1 MATEG
6 VWQSITA
13 LFSGLIIRGDSN
25 IPSGL
30 STPRT
35 FEGFSRLLEMVRVKI
50 WRYSLPRRR
59 LVRMVGYFGSERILS
74 SALSHP
80 FHLLHVNQESRK
92 VALREYCV
100 LRGLSVVPVYI
111 DPKIDLLC
119 FLDFDQFQKFIKE
132 RFNQVYEGPPVIDKL
147 VVFGVAETKELNVRD
162 RIKDV
167 MVTSYSARFI
177 YPDPKSV
184 IFVLEKD
191 NVEEQISH
199 TLENEEKKRKIYKGL
214 KGKFGDRIP
223 LDLQVDFLTMESL
236 VLQYN
241 VETDSELGA

>member
-1 MATEG
+1 MAAEG
-6 VWQSITA
+6 VWQNITA

-35 FEGFSRLLEMVRVKI
+35 FEGFSRLPEMVRVKI
-50 WRYSLPRRR
+50 WRYSLPGPR
-59 LVRMVGYFGSERILS
+59 LVRMVGYFRSERILS

-80 FHLLHVNQESRK
+80 FHLLHVNHESRK
-92 VALREYCV
+92 DALREYCV
-100 LRGLSVVPVYI
+100 LRDLSVVPVYI
-111 DPKIDLLC
+111 NPKIDLLC
-119 FLDFDQFQKFIKE
+119 FLDFDQFQKLIKD
-132 RFNQVYEGPPVIDKL
+132 RFNQVHDGPPVIDKL
-147 VVFGVAETKELNVRD
+147 VVFGIAETKELNVQD
-162 RIKDV
+162 RIEDV

-177 YPDPKSV
+177 YPDLKRV

-191 NVEEQISH
+191 KVEEQVSH
-199 TLENEEKKRKIYKGL
+199 TLENEEKKRKICKRL
-214 KGKFGDRIP
+214 KGKFGDRMP
-223 LDLQVDFLTMESL
+223 LDLQVDFVTMESL